1 MRIVILTIGTRGDVQ
16 PFVALA
22 RGLRAA
28 GHDPLIVAPEV
39 FAEFVR
45 DAGVAF
51 APFPGDPA
59 AFIQSL
65 VDRGGSRLRLIREV
79 MKFAM
84 PIARD
89 VLSRALAASRGA
101 DVILASFLLT
111 IGGYQVARQL
121 DVPFI
126 SAQLF
131 PTFTPTRAFP
141 MAGMPGGSPL
151 ANRLSHTISTALFWH
166 SSRIAYQTLKRQ
178 APEVPRTLANPF
190 GPSLRTIYGFS
201 RHVLPPP
208 PDWDDRTRV
217 TGYWFLDSPPDYTP
231 PPPLAEFL
239 AAGEPPVYIG
249 FGSMVTDEAQR
260 LSALVI
266 DALRRT
272 GRRAILLGGWG
283 RFGGDHL
290 PPHIL
295 QLDSAPHDW
304 LFERVAV
311 VVHHGGAG
319 TTGASLRAGKPA
331 LIVPFTADQPFWGNR
346 VAALGVGLPPIP
358 HRRLTADALSAGI
371 ERLLTDRSMRERAA
385 ALGSAIRAEDGV
397 GEAVRAIEALVGQSI
412 RRA

>member
-1 MRIVILTIGTRGDVQ
+1 MRVVILTIGTRGDVQ

-28 GHDPLIVAPEV
+28 GHDPLIVAPEA
-39 FAEFVR
+39 FAEFVTSN
-45 DAGVAF
+45 GVEF

-65 VDRGGSRLRLIREV
+65 VDRGGGGLRLIREV
-79 MKFAM
+79 ISFAM
-84 PIARD
+84 PIARE

-121 DVPFI
+121 DIPFI

-131 PTFTPTRAFP
+131 PTFTPTSAFP
-141 MAGMPGGSPL
+141 MAGLPGGSPL
-151 ANRLSHTISTALFWH
+151 ANRLSHTVSTALFWN
-166 SSRIAYQTLKRQ
+166 SSRLAYQMLKRQ
-178 APEVPRTLANPF
+178 APDLPRVLANPF
-190 GPSLRTIYGFS
+190 GRALRTIYGFS
-201 RHVLPPP
+201 PLVLPPP
-208 PDWDDRTRV
+208 SEWTPDRTRV
-217 TGYWFLDSPPDYTP
+217 TGYWFLDAPPDYAP
-231 PPPLAEFL
+231 PPALADFL
-239 AAGEPPVYIG
+239 AAGDPPVYIG

-283 RFGGDHL
+283 KFGGTDLPDHV
-290 PPHIL
+290 L
-295 QLDSAPHDW
+295 QIDSAPHDW
-304 LFERVAV
+304 LFERVAA

-331 LIVPFTADQPFWGNR
+331 LIVPFTADQPFWGDR
-346 VAALGVGLPPIP
+346 IAALGVGLPPIP
-358 HRRLTADALSAGI
+358 HQRLTADALSAGI
-371 ERLLTDRSMRERAA
+371 ERLLTDAPMRERAA
-385 ALGSAIRAEDGV
+385 VLGSAIRAEDGTAA
-397 GEAVRAIEALVGQSI
+397 AVRAVEAF
-412 RRA
+412 A